1 MAPRPSAAS
10 PVPLLVLNLL
20 LGLSSESSA
29 EFPQLCS
36 RSEPSA
42 VPPSS
47 VHALRP
53 GDVSVV
59 SVLGLSAKHRSEEL
73 KTLQGLSDILSI
85 FNPDVKTVLP
95 EQRGLLKE
103 AEELAHSLTGNEWK
117 LLLLLVSVDELCI
130 CPGQTSSAVNSA
142 ALSVEK
148 ALDQLHNTLD
158 HALVHVVVWGGQV
171 ESERPSHDGTC
182 KCQYDGDSSSGVEHW
197 YRLERAALKAVLQE
211 SVDGVLRRRGLWS
224 DREDF
229 SAVLQSSPTHT
240 DYTDAGDSWRAL
252 VELWGELLQPVEAE
266 SGLEG
271 RGLVSF
277 PCPSQERPYLLTQRN
292 SPSQPEIHQSPSRS
306 ALRHTRMGTS
316 LSCPHHSP
324 SPSVP
329 TSVHTLRPADIK
341 VVGAIGD
348 SLTAGN
354 GIGAAQNNL
363 LGIIR
368 EYRGLA
374 WSIGGDN
381 SLSSVTTLPNL
392 LREFNPSL
400 TGFSTGSGKATTTQ
414 AFLNQ
419 AVAGAKSQDL
429 VSQTRALINRMQS
442 DSRIDFENDWKVI
455 TVFIGGNDLCASC
468 ENPEYFSASNFA
480 NNIRNALDVLHTEV
494 PRALVNLVEVIYIIP
509 LRQLHLDSSLG
520 CPTWLVRDIC
530 PCVVNPAEG
539 SSELEELIN
548 INREYQSVTRDLVN
562 SGRYDTR
569 SDFSV
574 VLQPFLRDV
583 VLPLQSNGKPDRSFF
598 APDCFHLSQKSQA
611 LMARSLWNNMLESV
625 GSKTAILDIEEGV
638 TAQCP
643 SSSSSYFTTSLNSQ
657 SVYQSTINTTTQ
669 TPETQPPETQPPETQ
684 TPVTQPPETQPP
696 ETQPPE
702 TQPPETQTPET
713 QTPETQTPE
722 TQTPETQT
730 PETQTPVTQPPV
742 TLPPNWG
749 SKFSCKNT
757 EPSDTVPTSVHR
769 LRPGDVDVVA
779 ALGDSLTAGF
789 GAKANNIIQLLNEER
804 GVSWSIGG
812 DDTLETVTTIP
823 NILKKFN
830 RNVFGFSKGRSK
842 RPNGFNMAVS
852 GAKASGIPGQV
863 RDLIE
868 ALRNS
873 TSVNFQQ
880 DWKLV
885 TLFIGGNDLCQ
896 YCKDR
901 DALSPKKYIGHIRDA
916 LDMLYNE
923 VPRVLVNFVEILEIE
938 DLRKVTANT
947 LGCSMQGTLCP
958 CFLNPEENSEE
969 LYEMKRINRALQME
983 TERLVYGGRYDK
995 RDDFAVVL
1003 QPFFQNSV
1011 VPMGTN
1017 KQPDLS
1023 FFSVDCFHF
1032 SERGHAQMAIALWNN
1047 MLEPV
1052 GSKQSYNNFTHD
1064 PSKIHCPS
1072 EEHPYIF
1079 TLGNTFSLEPTE
1091 GATTTTTSTATT
1103 TEETVLPVTPENRM
1117 NTMPSWTAG
1126 LLVVVSLLIGV
1137 ATTWLVMHCR
1147 ERGKRNQKLSSLE
1160 MKGTCM

>member
-1 MAPRPSAAS
+1 
-10 PVPLLVLNLL
+10 
-20 LGLSSESSA
+20 LGLSSEFILTDLRSFTESSA

-47 VHALRP
+47 AVHALRP

-95 EQRGLLKE
+95 EQSFLFKKGKFMLYL
-103 AEELAHSLTGNEWK
+103 SVSQWK

-240 DYTDAGDSWRAL
+240 DYTLFGVPSKNDAGDSWRAL

-381 SLSSVTTLPNL
+381 SLSSVTTLPSTLHSIYTLHYTLYPLFTLYTLPSTIHSIYNIHYTL
-392 LREFNPSL
+392 VTPKIKHTHDSLRELVHDFCMVRDEEQRHTLATLAILTNDTMMFIQCILSL
-400 TGFSTGSGKATTTQ
+400 PVQ
-414 AFLNQ
+414 
-419 AVAGAKSQDL
+419 
-429 VSQTRALINRMQS
+429 
-442 DSRIDFENDWKVI
+442 
-455 TVFIGGNDLCASC
+455 
-468 ENPEYFSASNFA
+468 
-480 NNIRNALDVLHTEV
+480 V

-669 TPETQPPETQPPETQ
+669 TPETQPPETQPPE
-684 TPVTQPPETQPP
+684 
-696 ETQPPE
+696 
-702 TQPPETQTPET
+702 
-713 QTPETQTPE
+713 
-722 TQTPETQT
+722 
-730 PETQTPVTQPPV
+730 
-742 TLPPNWG
+742 NWG

-769 LRPGDVDVVA
+769 LRPGDIDVVA

-830 RNVFGFSKGRSK
+830 PNVFGFSKGRSK

-901 DALSPKKYIGHIRDA
+901 AKTLYLQNYIFTVEQLNI
-916 LDMLYNE
+916 LIFN

-1047 MLEPV
+1047 MMLLLHQQPE
-1052 GSKQSYNNFTHD
+1052 
-1064 PSKIHCPS
+1064 S
-1072 EEHPYIF
+1072 EREREREYKNAFNALMCLFQEHPYIF